1 MTDFNILE
9 QVKRFYQ
16 THTADEIHAVWCE
29 IEKEPHTN
37 NPHTVTE
44 YKQFLET
51 IDEQNGRKYSNTEH
65 MEGQERSL
73 E

>member
-9 QVKRFYQ
+9 QVKKFYR
-16 THTADEIHAVWCE
+16 THTADEIHEVWRA
-29 IEKEPHTN
+29 IEKESHSDNSPTI
-37 NPHTVTE
+37 TE

-51 IDEQNGRKYSNTEH
+51 IDKQHGRKYNNTEH